1 MRHRIE
7 INAIEVHGLTRRYG
21 PVLAVDHVSFAV
33 AFPFFFFV
41 AFLAVARW
49 LHRRRGWAG

>member
-1 MRHRIE
+1 VRHRIE